1 MTIVSYFT
9 DGFCAVFP
17 MEKLCPFTPDEL
29 QLMLSGEQVPQWTI
43 EDIMNY
49 TEPKFGYTRETP
61 GFQRFVNVLV
71 NMSGDERK
79 VIINFTYYSSTANKH
94 KLIGLKISRHILSQ
108 SEGRE

>member
-1 MTIVSYFT
+1 
-9 DGFCAVFP
+9 
-17 MEKLCPFTPDEL
+17 MEKLSPFTPDEL
-29 QLMLSGEQVPQWTI
+29 QLMLSGEQVPQWTR

-79 VIINFTYYSSTANKH
+79 VRTFTWVSC
-94 KLIGLKISRHILSQ
+94 LCLSVCL
-108 SEGRE
+108 SICLSVCLSVCLSA

>member
-1 MTIVSYFT
+1 
-9 DGFCAVFP
+9 

-29 QLMLSGEQVPQWTI
+29 QLMLSGEQVPQWTR

-79 VIINFTYYSSTANKH
+79 VIMNLLKYFSTADKH
-94 KLIGLKISRHILSQ
+94 KLIGLQDLTPYSQ
-108 SEGRE
+108 PIRGKVFPRLASAACIFCAF